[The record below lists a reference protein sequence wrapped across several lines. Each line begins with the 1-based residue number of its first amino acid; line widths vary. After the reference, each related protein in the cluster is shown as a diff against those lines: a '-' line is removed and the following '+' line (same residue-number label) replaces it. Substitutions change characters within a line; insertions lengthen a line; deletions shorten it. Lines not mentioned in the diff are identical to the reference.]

1 MYIHTYA
8 EGVCY
13 KLTDLF
19 TCFFGSNYVAVFIHM
34 YVDTLHPYVHT
45 NIRLDSSVVEIL
57 STNFVACA
65 SCFNLLVHTDWLSH
79 KHTDMY
85 IHMYINTSMKASLSL
100 STPLLPRYAPSFWAM
115 RVPVCVLVCMYC
127 IWCFFH
133 SCCFSFGVCS
143 FAVGCFDAHI

>member
-65 SCFNLLVHTDWLSH
+65 SCFNLLVHTDWLSQ

-85 IHMYINTSMKASLSL
+85 ICT
-100 STPLLPRYAPSFWAM
+100 
-115 RVPVCVLVCMYC
+115 
-127 IWCFFH
+127 
-133 SCCFSFGVCS
+133 
-143 FAVGCFDAHI
+143 